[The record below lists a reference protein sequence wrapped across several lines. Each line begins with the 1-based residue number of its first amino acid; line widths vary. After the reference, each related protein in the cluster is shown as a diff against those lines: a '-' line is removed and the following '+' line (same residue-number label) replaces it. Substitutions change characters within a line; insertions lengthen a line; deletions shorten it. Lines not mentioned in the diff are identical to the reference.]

1 MAQELNNTYQ
11 LISKISSIGIF
22 IIWLMSLI
30 VTIVDCKNKVEPNI
44 TKWTKYGMTGA
55 TLTSFLSFIFL
66 TFSISAFFSLSK
78 DHIIDTDSI
87 SYESDSFSSSSHN
100 FYEYLY
106 LGGSPS
112 NPHKLPAPPTG
123 EGILKGRISYQNNLA
138 VGVTLAIVLNS
149 EYRVKD
155 IVTDTDGL
163 FTVSLPPGAWTI
175 NSIQTESWENKPKEG
190 RYTMYYGGKEKLS
203 GNSYNRHAY
212 FQKTGYPVNVTT
224 DPKIIHFNASINKDI
239 HLTWP
244 NPKAQRIKA
253 TIDDTISWEKYPGAT
268 KYYIEIKKIRR
279 DGDTTHYEQISSKIL
294 SDETSIPL
302 SRLKYINTKGKE
314 ETEYAAEIYAF
325 SEDGTPI
332 AEFSETYEGGTFLLS
347 DGNILVEDK
356 LDNLF
361 DLTSIEDPDE
371 FQKKMEAISLNQ
383 RRATA
388 VTVLIDDN
396 MLHEAESLLNL
407 IDSEYSQGKKEV
419 LSGYIL
425 ALEGACNKSNE
436 MFDRALSINP
446 NVCIPKTYK
455 VNCE

>member
-1 MAQELNNTYQ
+1 MVLKILASIFTGIGGHYLNRRWDKAILFLCLFVVYSAAVYAFLIFSLQNISNSPNEMAQELNNTYQ

-123 EGILKGRISYQNNLA
+123 EGILKGRISYQNNPA

-175 NSIQTESWENKPKEG
+175 NSIQTESWENKPKDG

-212 FQKTGYPVNVTT
+212 FQKTGYPVIC
-224 DPKIIHFNASINKDI
+224 DHRSKDYSFQCFN
-239 HLTWP
+239 
-244 NPKAQRIKA
+244 
-253 TIDDTISWEKYPGAT
+253 
-268 KYYIEIKKIRR
+268 
-279 DGDTTHYEQISSKIL
+279 
-294 SDETSIPL
+294 
-302 SRLKYINTKGKE
+302 
-314 ETEYAAEIYAF
+314 
-325 SEDGTPI
+325 
-332 AEFSETYEGGTFLLS
+332 
-347 DGNILVEDK
+347 
-356 LDNLF
+356 
-361 DLTSIEDPDE
+361 
-371 FQKKMEAISLNQ
+371 
-383 RRATA
+383 
-388 VTVLIDDN
+388 
-396 MLHEAESLLNL
+396 
-407 IDSEYSQGKKEV
+407 
-419 LSGYIL
+419 
-425 ALEGACNKSNE
+425 
-436 MFDRALSINP
+436 
-446 NVCIPKTYK
+446 
-455 VNCE
+455 